1 MITMEE
7 SIFLFKLIGSFN
19 NCIFA
24 DPSERY
30 EAITDYHVYSENNL
44 CIFIENVS

>member
-7 SIFLFKLIGSFN
+7 SIILFKLVGSSN

-24 DPSERY
+24 DPSGKY
-30 EAITDYHVYSENNL
+30 KVITDYHVYSENNL